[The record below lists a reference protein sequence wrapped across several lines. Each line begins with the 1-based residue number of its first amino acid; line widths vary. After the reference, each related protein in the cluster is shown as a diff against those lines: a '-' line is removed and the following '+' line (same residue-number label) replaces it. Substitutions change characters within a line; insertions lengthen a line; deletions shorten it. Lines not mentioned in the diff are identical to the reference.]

1 MFALSTAASI
11 ALGGM
16 FWAWALHGGDAA
28 LEPRN
33 AARIFGWLCIA
44 CTSIGL
50 FFALRGKG
58 VYDRGPGLVA
68 ALATTLLTGCGV
80 LYLSYFQWQRPL
92 VFAEAAAAPALASR
106 EVQAPAT
113 PPVAARSPAPAP
125 ARAKAGQRPQAA
137 VAKVAHAAAAQ
148 PKNAGRCAGL
158 GRLAAHQCLKCAGES
173 GLSAFFCEENARVE
187 YCAGRDGTEPGCP
200 WRTTSSAE

>member
-92 VFAEAAAAPALASR
+92 AFAEVAAAPALTVR
-106 EVQAPAT
+106 EVKAPEA
-113 PPVAARSPAPAP
+113 PRVAALSPVPAP
-125 ARAKAGQRPQAA
+125 ARAKAAQRPKPT
-137 VAKVAHAAAAQ
+137 VAKVAHASEA
-148 PKNAGRCAGL
+148 PPGSAGDCAGL
-158 GRLAAHQCLKCAGES
+158 RRLAAHQCLKCSGES
-173 GLSAFFCEENARVE
+173 GLSAFFCEENARAE
-187 YCAGRDGTEPGCP
+187 YCVGRDGTEPGCP
-200 WRTTSSAE
+200 WHTSSSAE